1 MKNNINKYGAILSII
16 ITAVL
21 IIILNVCVFA
31 IPFTQI
37 NEKVFYFTYACTMI
51 TIISLFVISITQVFL
66 EKNSNQKILGLPIVY
81 SSYII
86 NIIQI
91 VFLIITCVVNS
102 YINMPLWIDIVVE
115 CIIIGLLIIQISKG
129 LFFKSRNAEYHE
141 NIANTAFMDKFRSD
155 LKIICSINKMPNIQ
169 DELNDLL
176 DIALGSDPVTNDKTI
191 ELESELMLLIKE
203 LDSNIKEN
211 SFDNTNKTL
220 INIREILIER
230 NNICKTGK

>member
-37 NEKVFYFTYACTMI
+37 NEKVFYFTYACTML

-86 NIIQI
+86 NLLQI

-141 NIANTAFMDKFRSD
+141 NIANTVFMDKFGSD
-155 LKIICSINKMPNIQ
+155 LKIICSINKMSNIQ
-169 DELNDLL
+169 NELNDLL

>member
-1 MKNNINKYGAILSII
+1 MAVIDVIKYEGNNDVLVYKHPTEDFNAGSQLIVHESQEAIFFRDGKAMDHFGAGKYTL
-16 ITAVL
+16 
-21 IIILNVCVFA
+21 
-31 IPFTQI
+31 
-37 NEKVFYFTYACTMI
+37 
-51 TIISLFVISITQVFL
+51 
-66 EKNSNQKILGLPIVY
+66 
-81 SSYII
+81 II

-203 LDSNIKEN
+203 LDSNIKKN